1 MLKVFAR
8 FKSRKEENGIPKDSQ
23 KGAQP
28 KEIKSKNFNLNCL
41 EMNLYPV
48 SGYSSKSENYESKL

>member
-1 MLKVFAR
+1 MRLSERSRLVIAQSEMLEVFAR

-41 EMNLYPV
+41 EMNL
-48 SGYSSKSENYESKL
+48 